1 MKSISIVIHTFNSS
15 STLRECLESIFGQD
29 FPMEKV
35 EVIIVDGG
43 STDETL
49 EIARNFEVKIFH
61 NSLRTG
67 EAGKSVGL
75 MAAEGE
81 LVAFVDSDN
90 ILPDVNW
97 LKSML
102 SPFEH
107 EDLVASEPYAFTYRR
122 QNSLIT
128 RYVALYGVCDPL
140 QLYVGNRERWNLARL
155 NWTDDASHE
164 VVDKE
169 NYYLVKLKKKAKIPT
184 IGANGF
190 IGQRELLL
198 KANCKPYY
206 FDIDVV
212 YELTQ
217 MGFNK
222 VAMVKTGIVHLHANN
237 IMIFIRKA
245 YRRIRDYFCFRSY
258 RKYPW
263 GASIKEMAMF
273 ALHAL
278 TVLPLPK
285 EAVKG
290 YNRKPDV
297 AWFFHPFACMLVL
310 LTYGFSYLMFRMTHF

>member
-1 MKSISIVIHTFNSS
+1 MKSISIVIPTFNSS
-15 STLRECLESIFGQD
+15 STLRECLESIFSQD
-29 FPMEKV
+29 YPREKV

-43 STDETL
+43 SRDETL
-49 EIARNFEVKIFH
+49 EIARNFKVKILH

-75 MAAEGE
+75 MAAKGE

-97 LKSML
+97 LKFMA

-107 EDLVASEPYAFTYRR
+107 EDLVGSEPYAFTYRR
-122 QNSLIT
+122 RDPLIT

-155 NWTDDASHE
+155 SWADDASHE
-164 VVDKE
+164 VGDKG
-169 NYYLVKLKKKAKIPT
+169 NCYLVKLRKGTKIPT

-190 IGQRELLL
+190 VGRRERLLQ
-198 KANCKPYY
+198 ANCKPYY

-212 YELTQ
+212 YELVQ

-222 VAMVKTGIVHLHANN
+222 VAMVKTGIVHLHANS
-237 IMIFIRKA
+237 ITTFIRKA
-245 YRRIRDYFCFRSY
+245 YRRIRDYFYFRSY

-263 GASIKEMAMF
+263 GASVKGMAIF

-278 TVLPLPK
+278 TVLPLIK
-285 EAVKG
+285 EAAKG
-290 YNRKPDV
+290 YRRNSDV

-310 LTYGFSYLMFRMTHF
+310 LTYGFAYLMFRITHF